1 MAKTNQSDYPID
13 FVILWVDDS
22 DPEWRELRKRYAP
35 KAHFLVDDGEARYRD
50 WETLRYWFRGV
61 EKFAPWVNK
70 IYFVTCGHVPSWLN
84 TDAEKLVHVRHSDYI
99 PADYLPTF
107 SSHPI
112 ELCVNRIPELSEH
125 FVYFNDDMFILRSIP
140 KELFYRDGKPV
151 HQARLHA
158 VRPGKI
164 GAIMPHI
171 YLNNT
176 EVINE
181 HFDMHEVLKKDR
193 DKWFSIPRNGVKTVL
208 ENMYCSQFKMFPGFK
223 DEHLPVPILKSTM
236 DTIWKLNGDRL
247 DDTCRHRFRDVRDVS
262 QYVFRYWQLASGNF
276 VPEKLANL
284 GAHYTIDADRE
295 KLKALCSYV
304 AGGKYN
310 LLCLNDADG
319 IHSYEEFLMAKEQLL
334 TAFDSLLPERSVYE
348 KEK

>member
-1 MAKTNQSDYPID
+1 MGKTNQSDFPID
-13 FVILWVDDS
+13 FVILWVDDN
-22 DPEWRELRKRYAP
+22 DPEWKEQRRRYAP
-35 KAHFLVDDGEARYRD
+35 KDHFLVDDGEARYRD
-50 WETLRYWFRGV
+50 WEMLRYWFRAV
-61 EKFAPWVNK
+61 ERFAPWVNR

-84 TDAEKLVHVRHSDYI
+84 TDAEKLIHVKHSDYI
-99 PADYLPTF
+99 PTEYLPTF

-112 ELCVNRIPELSEH
+112 ELCLNRIPELSEH

-158 VRPGKI
+158 IRPGKI

-181 HFDMHEVLKKDR
+181 HFDMHQVLRKDR
-193 DKWFSIPRNGVKTVL
+193 DKWFSIPKNGVKTVM

-262 QYVFRYWQLASGNF
+262 QYVGCQGRQPVCIPLLAAGKRKLCPGETRQSRRSLYDRRRQGETESSLQLCGRREVQPSVSERRGRHPQLRGISHGEGAAS
-276 VPEKLANL
+276 
-284 GAHYTIDADRE
+284 
-295 KLKALCSYV
+295 
-304 AGGKYN
+304 
-310 LLCLNDADG
+310 
-319 IHSYEEFLMAKEQLL
+319 
-334 TAFDSLLPERSVYE
+334 
-348 KEK
+348 